1 MDAHKVYEVAT
12 GLGALVMGV
21 IWTKK
26 DLLNAAVKVGFF
38 VTAIAAVVLAFR

>member
-12 GLGALVMGV
+12 GFGALVMGV

-26 DLLNAAVKVGFF
+26 DLLNAAVKIGFF
-38 VTAIAAVVLAFR
+38 VTAIAAGVLAFR